1 MGSLTTPL
9 DQALSSRSKI
19 RLLRVLIQQH
29 RTLSARELARLTSM
43 SRPAILA
50 AIADLAQLGLIT
62 REPSG
67 RQFLCR
73 ANPAH
78 KLVSSILQPLFAAEA
93 EWPGLLMADL
103 RDLVTPDSGPS
114 IVAAWIF
121 GSVAEGKDEPGSDLD
136 LFVLTRTEA
145 ERTAVADHIAGAGSA
160 WTQQFGTEVKPVVMT
175 VESAQAQLAA
185 GSLFIQEA
193 VRQARLIVGE
203 IPRELRR
210 G

>member
-9 DQALSSRSKI
+9 DQALSSRSKV

-29 RTLSARELARLTSM
+29 RTVSARELARVTSM

-62 REPSG
+62 RESSG

-73 ANPAH
+73 VNPAH

-93 EWPGLLMADL
+93 EWPGLLMAGL
-103 RDLVTPDSGPS
+103 RSLVTPDSAHAV
-114 IVAAWIF
+114 VAAWVY
-121 GSVAEGKDEPGSDLD
+121 GSVAEGTDEPGSDLD
-136 LFVLTRTEA
+136 LFVLTRTDA
-145 ERTAVADHIAGAGSA
+145 DRTAVADHIADAGAA

-175 VESAQAQLAA
+175 IESAQAQLAA

-193 VRQARLIVGE
+193 LRQARLIVGE